1 MPGPA
6 QPDRDT
12 PPAIAR
18 ANWFSDLQLTRHGLI
33 VKKTGRR
40 IGLAEITPMEFIKF
54 CLYFAVVIVK
64 GLYVRMMR
72 PSHLAVWFAP
82 DRPRPWYI
90 LWSAM
95 TLSGVR
101 FARTPDEANV
111 AFYFEDTTQGDP
123 PLAGKLVQFNAA
135 CNDIS
140 KSRVADLFA
149 DVSGYALRLDPET
162 HQGQAVEKSEAN
174 GLHDGRIVQCP
185 CMPAPG
191 KSYQCLID
199 SSDGTTAFDYRT
211 TIIGRAPRFVLVKTK
226 PASNRFSM
234 HNDTVVYRELAEV
247 FTPAEID
254 IITRFAEAMALDWA
268 ALDVLRDAASGH
280 IYIVDVNKTDTGPAV
295 DLSWRDRGRVMGAIS
310 QHFLTMITGAAQPGV
325 TGTAPQA
332 ARTAPEPLRSG
343 YIIETPRQV

>member
-1 MPGPA
+1 MPGPK
-6 QPDRDT
+6 QPVCDT
-12 PPAIAR
+12 QPHIAR
-18 ANWFSDLQLTRHGLI
+18 TNWFSDLRLTRRGLI

-54 CLYFAVVIVK
+54 CLYFSVVLVK
-64 GLYVRMMR
+64 GLYVRITR

-101 FARTPDEANV
+101 FARTADTANV
-111 AFYFEDTTQGDP
+111 AFYFEDTTKGDP
-123 PLAGKLVQFNAA
+123 SAAGNLIQLNAA
-135 CNDIS
+135 CTDIS
-140 KSRVADLFA
+140 KSRVADVFK
-149 DVSGYALRLDPET
+149 DVSGYALRLDPT
-162 HQGQAVEKSEAN
+162 IHQGPAVEKSEAN
-174 GLHDGRIVQCP
+174 GLHDGRIVHCP
-185 CMPAPG
+185 RQPAPG
-191 KSYQCLID
+191 KTYQRLID

-211 TIIGRAPRFVLVKTK
+211 TIIGRTPRFVLVKTK

-247 FTPAEID
+247 FTSAEID
-254 IITRFAEAMALDWA
+254 MITRFAEAMALDWA
-268 ALDVLRDAASGH
+268 ALDVLRDVASGE
-280 IYIVDVNKTDTGPAV
+280 IYVVDVNKTDTGPAV
-295 DLSWRDRGRVMGAIS
+295 DLSWRDRGRVMRAIS
-310 QHFLTMITGAAQPGV
+310 RHFLTMITGAAQPGV

-332 ARTAPEPLRSG
+332 ARTAPEPIRSG

>member
-1 MPGPA
+1 MPKRT

-12 PPAIAR
+12 PPVIAR
-18 ANWFSDLQLTRHGLI
+18 ANWFSDLRLTRHGLI

-40 IGLAEITPMEFIKF
+40 IGLAEITPKEFVKF
-54 CLYFAVVIVK
+54 CLYFAVVLVK
-64 GLYVRMMR
+64 GLYVRIMR
-72 PSHLAVWFAP
+72 PSGLAVWFAP

-101 FARTPDEANV
+101 FARTPDKANV

-123 PLAGKLVQFNAA
+123 PSAGSLSQLNAS

-140 KSRVADLFA
+140 KSRVADVFTE
-149 DVSGYALRLDPET
+149 VSGDALRLDPQAYE
-162 HQGQAVEKSEAN
+162 GQAVEKSEAN
-174 GLHDGRIVQCP
+174 GLHDGRIVHCP
-185 CMPAPG
+185 CKPAPG
-191 KSYQCLID
+191 KSYQRLID

-234 HNDTVVYRELAEV
+234 HNVTVVYRELAEV

-254 IITRFAEAMALDWA
+254 IITRFSEAMALDWA
-268 ALDVLRDAASGH
+268 ALDVLRDAVSGR

-295 DLSWRDRGRVMGAIS
+295 DLSWRDRGRVMRAIS
-310 QHFLTMITGAAQPGV
+310 HHFLTMIAGAAQPGV
-325 TGTAPQA
+325 TGTASQA
-332 ARTAPEPLRSG
+332 ARTAPEPIRTG
-343 YIIETPRQV
+343 YVIETPRQV